1 MKNLFYFQNVNKP
14 CIVLLELDGVVF
26 NQKIDSVQVP
36 LTITVVII
44 NILFFLYVKTKKHI
58 VFSVQKTVSINN
70 TTNSI
75 IGTTIRK
82 YL

>member
-1 MKNLFYFQNVNKP
+1 MHRIVGIRRSNFY
-14 CIVLLELDGVVF
+14 
-26 NQKIDSVQVP
+26 QKIDSVQVP